1 MKKVAIIGGTGLI
14 GRHLANQ
21 LAADGFIPVIVSRRK
36 SIHELG
42 FPPIVK
48 HIQWDGISSGELAA
62 ELSGFYGVINLA
74 GEGIGD
80 KLWNP
85 NRKKHLLESR
95 YGITKNLV
103 SALALM
109 HKKPKVLI
117 QGSAVGYYGPK
128 AVEAHE
134 GSPNGKGF
142 LAELS
147 FLWESAAYNSE
158 TLNIRTVYIRTGVVL
173 SNKGGAF
180 PKLILPFKWFVGG
193 NVGSPS
199 RMIPWIHIDDEVRAI
214 SFLLNSSSIHGAVNL
229 VAPQPCTQRELNTAI
244 ANNLKR
250 PYWMRI
256 PAFLFRILPGD
267 MGKELLLS
275 DQSIY
280 PTVLR
285 DAGFRFRFETIGKA
299 VDNLFTRC

>member
-14 GRHLANQ
+14 GKPLANQ
-21 LAADGFIPVIVSRRK
+21 LAADGFTPVIVSRRK
-36 SIHELG
+36 SIQDLG
-42 FPPIVK
+42 FAPNVK
-48 HIQWDGISSGELAA
+48 HIQWDGISSGELATA
-62 ELSGFYGVINLA
+62 LNGFYGVINLA

-85 NRKKHLLESR
+85 NRKRRLLESR

-128 AVEAHE
+128 VVEAHE

-158 TLNIRTVYIRTGVVL
+158 TLNIRTVYIRTGIVL
-173 SNKGGAF
+173 SNIGGAF
-180 PKLILPFKWFVGG
+180 PKLALPFKWFVGG

-199 RMIPWIHIDDEVRAI
+199 RMIPWIHIDDEVQAI
-214 SFLLNSSSIHGAVNL
+214 SFLLSSSSIHGAVNL
-229 VAPQPCTQRELNTAI
+229 VAPLPCTQRELNTAI
-244 ANNLKR
+244 AHNLKR

-256 PAFLFRILPGD
+256 STILFRVLPGD
-267 MGKELLLS
+267 MGKELLLF

-285 DAGFRFRFETIGKA
+285 DAGYRFRFETISKA
-299 VDNLFTRC
+299 VENLMHSR